1 MKRFKNIL
9 FFADGSEEM
18 TPALPRAAQLAESN
32 QARLTVV
39 DVIEPVDTPDEILS
53 RFNIELNESDSIKYQ
68 RVQESALLRTLGASS
83 KQVRLIIATEYAML
97 GAAAGLTGIT
107 LAIVAGWALT
117 EFLFRI
123 SLSVSLPTV
132 VGAWLGLVLVTVG
145 IGAWS
150 SRGVTT
156 KPPLATL
163 RELSE

>member
-1 MKRFKNIL
+1 
-9 FFADGSEEM
+9 
-18 TPALPRAAQLAESN
+18 
-32 QARLTVV
+32 
-39 DVIEPVDTPDEILS
+39 
-53 RFNIELNESDSIKYQ
+53 
-68 RVQESALLRTLGASS
+68 
-83 KQVRLIIATEYAML
+83 ML

-117 EFLFRI
+117 EFLFQI

-132 VGAWLGLVLVTVG
+132 VGAWLGLVVVTVG
-145 IGAWS
+145 IGAWN